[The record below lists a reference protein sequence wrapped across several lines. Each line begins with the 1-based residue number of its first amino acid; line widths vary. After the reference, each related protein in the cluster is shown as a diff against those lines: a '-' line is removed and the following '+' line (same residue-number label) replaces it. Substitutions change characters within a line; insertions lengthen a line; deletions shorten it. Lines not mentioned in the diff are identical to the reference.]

1 MGTTVEAEG
10 SQQDTSVYT
19 QTHKHTVRI
28 LAELSHRLKAA
39 VERHRNVAVI
49 EAHTLYHT
57 HTHTTG

>member
-10 SQQDTSVYT
+10 SQQDT